1 MNARLTLFLNIC
13 LPKEISTLQLL
24 WCVHFCWKQ
33 PGCVPIEMSPHLAE
47 RACSSMT
54 CALLHGKQT
63 PISEVPDPYGSLLGI
78 WCILHSQGDTLT
90 VGGLATHINSL
101 LIQAMVLIAFL
112 RKVYV
117 NLKFVGLLL
126 FSSFSQFLKT

>member
-1 MNARLTLFLNIC
+1 ML
-13 LPKEISTLQLL
+13 
-24 WCVHFCWKQ
+24 
-33 PGCVPIEMSPHLAE
+33 
-47 RACSSMT
+47 
-54 CALLHGKQT
+54 
-63 PISEVPDPYGSLLGI
+63 DPYGSLLGI

-126 FSSFSQFLKT
+126 FSIFSQFLKT